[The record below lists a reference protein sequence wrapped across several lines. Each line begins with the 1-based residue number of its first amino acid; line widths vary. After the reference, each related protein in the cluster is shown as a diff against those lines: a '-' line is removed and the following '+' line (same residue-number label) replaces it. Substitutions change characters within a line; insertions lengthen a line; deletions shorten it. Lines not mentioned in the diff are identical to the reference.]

1 LQISED
7 FELDKLGEAIG
18 IGASGSVYRWTY
30 KGRDVVVKVCDTSNN
45 RDGYDMIKNEV
56 KAYELL
62 ADIQGMCI
70 PKIHFH
76 GKISQFYVICIDF
89 IEGNHFNPRARDPK
103 VDQQLHEIVENLKL
117 RGVKHNDMELR
128 NILVDGNGK
137 VWLIDFGICDFETR
151 S

>member
-1 LQISED
+1 
-7 FELDKLGEAIG
+7 
-18 IGASGSVYRWTY
+18 
-30 KGRDVVVKVCDTSNN
+30 
-45 RDGYDMIKNEV
+45 MIKNEV

-62 ADIQGMCI
+62 ADIQGIFI

-76 GKISQFYVICIDF
+76 RKISQFYVICMDF
-89 IEGNHFNPRARDPK
+89 MEGNHFNPRARDPK
-103 VDQQLHEIVENLKL
+103 IDQQLHDIVENLKL
-117 RGVKHNDMELR
+117 RGVKHKDMEPR